1 VTTLSLKKDSIV
13 LFVARLISGLS
24 GLFAVALL
32 SRFLDVKDYGLYRQW
47 IVVTTFLTSI
57 LTLGFP
63 AAITYFLPRAKD
75 KDEEIS
81 WMTNIAAS
89 ISTVGIVLLLATPLI
104 GFSVS
109 RLFGND
115 ALFRY
120 EYLLTLSVALSLFIQ
135 IFPNLFVVRKNRK
148 AIVLFSIVPNIAWL
162 GLLII
167 LVFVKA
173 SLEAYVFALLIR
185 PLIDL
190 LIGLLN
196 SGEIFSFSKISWKQ
210 VSTIMKFSLPMGLSA
225 LVGSIMLYTDKFVVG
240 SMLTTE
246 EFAVF
251 VNGAYE
257 IPFIGLITASLFTVI
272 TPRLSKAFSEERFED
287 IRTDWIR
294 AGKTLIPIMISIT
307 SVMVFF
313 ARPIVIT
320 LYSDKYLAAIPV
332 FMIYQSM
339 GVIRIFSYSAL
350 FVASGKTRLY
360 LFNTTLSAGVNLVL
374 DILLVKIMGYIGA
387 SLATVLS
394 TFILM
399 MLQIIQAKNI
409 TKGRRF
415 SDAFPLF
422 SFFSGIAIS
431 SIVVGSFS
439 MLLYLSFDNLF
450 IQLFIGFIA
459 FAVSF
464 YLLSRIVSNEVMKTI
479 TGYMSSVFSVFSR
492 KRRPRQGSV

>member
-1 VTTLSLKKDSIV
+1 VTTLSLRKDSIV

-63 AAITYFLPRAKD
+63 AAITYFLPRAKT

-81 WMTNIAAS
+81 LMTNIAVS
-89 ISTVGIVLLLATPLI
+89 ISTVGVVLLLATPLI

-109 RLFGND
+109 RLFDND
-115 ALFRY
+115 TLFRY
-120 EYLLTLSVALSLFIQ
+120 EYLLTLSVALSLFIH

-162 GLLII
+162 ILLPI
-167 LVFVKA
+167 LVLIKA
-173 SLEAYVFALLIR
+173 SLEIYVFALLIR

-190 LIGLLN
+190 IIGLLN
-196 SGEIFSFSKISWKQ
+196 SGKIFSFSKISWKQ

-225 LVGSIMLYTDKFVVG
+225 IVGSIMLYTDKFVVG

-272 TPRLSKAFSEERFED
+272 TPRLSKSFAEERFED

-313 ARPIVIT
+313 AKPIVIT

-339 GVIRIFSYSAL
+339 GAIRIYLYSSV
-350 FVASGKTRLY
+350 FVASGKTNLY
-360 LFNTTLSAGVNLVL
+360 FLFSLFSAVLNLSL
-374 DILLVKIMGYIGA
+374 DILLVGLIGYIGA
-387 SLATVLS
+387 SLATVIAAFVLNFS
-394 TFILM
+394 YL
-399 MLQIIQAKNI
+399 LQVKRI
-409 TKGRRF
+409 TSSKKISQVFPIKG
-415 SDAFPLF
+415 
-422 SFFSGIAIS
+422 FFT
-431 SIVVGSFS
+431 SI
-439 MLLYLSFDNLF
+439 
-450 IQLFIGFIA
+450 
-459 FAVSF
+459 AVSLIISGGF
-464 YLLSRIVSNEVMKTI
+464 AFLAQAFLKSIFLQMLVALVAFSTSFLLLSKIVSNEI
-479 TGYMSSVFSVFSR
+479 LSSVVQTFKKVLSLAA
-492 KRRPRQGSV
+492 KN

>member
-1 VTTLSLKKDSIV
+1 VTALSLRKDSIV

-24 GLFAVALL
+24 GLLAVALL

-63 AAITYFLPRAKD
+63 AAITYFLPRAKT

-89 ISTVGIVLLLATPLI
+89 ISTVAIVLLLATPLI
-104 GFSVS
+104 CFSVS
-109 RLFGND
+109 RLFDIDN
-115 ALFRY
+115 LFRY
-120 EYLLTLSVALSLFIQ
+120 EYLLTLSVALSLYIH

-148 AIVLFSIVPNIAWL
+148 AIALFSIVPNIAWL
-162 GLLII
+162 ILLSI
-167 LVFVKA
+167 LVLIKA
-173 SLEAYVFALLIR
+173 SLEIYVFALLIR
-185 PLIDL
+185 PLLDL
-190 LIGLLN
+190 IIGLLN
-196 SGEIFSFSKISWKQ
+196 SGKIFSFSKISWKQ

-225 LVGSIMLYTDKFVVG
+225 IVGSIMLYTDKFVVG

-287 IRTDWIR
+287 IRTNWIR

-313 ARPIVIT
+313 AKPIVIT
-320 LYSDKYLAAIPV
+320 LYSDKYLAAVPV

-339 GVIRIFSYSAL
+339 GVIRIFSYSSL
-350 FVASGKTRLY
+350 FVAAGKTRLY
-360 LFNTTLSAGVNLVL
+360 LFNTILSASVNLIL

-387 SLATVLS
+387 SLATVIS

-409 TKGRRF
+409 TKSRRL
-415 SDAFPLF
+415 SDAFPLS
-422 SFFSGIAIS
+422 SFFSGIVLS
-431 SIVVGSFS
+431 SLVVGSFS
-439 MLLYLSFDNLF
+439 ILLHLSFDNLF
-450 IQLFIGFIA
+450 IQLFVGFIA

-464 YLLSRIVSNEVMKTI
+464 YLLSRIVSDEVMNTI
-479 TGYMSSVFSVFSR
+479 IGLMKNFIQVLLP
-492 KRRPRQGSV
+492 KRRPK